1 MGYTLR
7 KGQQLADRILDL
19 GVRALEVMRALPKR
33 DPAAK
38 HVGAQLFRAATSI
51 GPNYEEARAAESRD
65 DFAHKVAVAAKEARE
80 MMYWLQL
87 IDRGRLVAGRSLEP
101 LIGEASEVAA
111 ILSASKRTA
120 RRD

>member
-38 HVGAQLFRAATSI
+38 HVGAQLFRATSI
-51 GPNYEEARAAESRD
+51 GANYEEARAAESRD